1 MGAVARGRR
10 CCSCGGPGSYFRFR
24 GPAPGGRPGRRAWSW
39 SKAEVEGFG
48 PSAQNLAGRGSGARL
63 SRGAG
68 SGARSAPRR
77 ALPLWGSGASPSAPL
92 LSIPPTEPSSAAEGE
107 GRTRGGGAG
116 GGQGEPGDRG
126 SGGTELLHR
135 ALLSSLVGDSAEG
148 GGSKGRCGAPRPPW
162 AQAPPLST
170 ARGVAGGQGR
180 GRGAEWRPAHPAP
193 HSRAEGSDKGEGAF
207 QAPAQVSTSYSRGC
221 GMGEGSWPASPG
233 VTP

>member
-1 MGAVARGRR
+1 MEAQAAISGAGDRPREAGQAGGNGVGLRRRWRVSARRLKTWRGEGQGRGCR
-10 CCSCGGPGSYFRFR
+10 AV
-24 GPAPGGRPGRRAWSW
+24 PAPGP
-39 SKAEVEGFG
+39 
-48 PSAQNLAGRGSGARL
+48 
-63 SRGAG
+63 
-68 SGARSAPRR
+68 
-77 ALPLWGSGASPSAPL
+77 ALPLAARSRSGALGLLPPRRSLVFPPRSP
-92 LSIPPTEPSSAAEGE
+92 AALQRG
-107 GRTRGGGAG
+107 RGGPEGVGQEAG
-116 GGQGEPGDRG
+116 GGGGGPGDRG

-135 ALLSSLVGDSAEG
+135 ALLSSLAGDSAEG